1 MPYRS
6 EGRLYSIGLASRP
19 AEHICR
25 GKPLL
30 SVIDSDQRKPGPEL
44 TCCAYLQE
52 GARMKCNVGGVD
64 KWLRIAV
71 GLLLIVWAVA
81 GGPVWAWIGVVPLV
95 TGLFN
100 FCPLYTLIGVS
111 TCKR

>member
-1 MPYRS
+1 
-6 EGRLYSIGLASRP
+6 
-19 AEHICR
+19 
-25 GKPLL
+25 
-30 SVIDSDQRKPGPEL
+30 
-44 TCCAYLQE
+44 
-52 GARMKCNVGGVD
+52 MKSNVGAVD

-81 GGPVWAWIGVVPLV
+81 GGPVWAWIGVVPLA

-100 FCPLYTLIGVS
+100 FCPLYALIGAN